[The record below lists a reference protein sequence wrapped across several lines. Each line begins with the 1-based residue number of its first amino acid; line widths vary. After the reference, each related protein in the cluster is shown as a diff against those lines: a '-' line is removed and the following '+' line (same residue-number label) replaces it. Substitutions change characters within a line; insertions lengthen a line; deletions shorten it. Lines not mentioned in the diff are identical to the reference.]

1 MGTFSRLLAFLL
13 AFVATGASVA
23 ACSSETADEESEGE
37 EDLGGVSEDALTG
50 GRRSLEINEDPSVL
64 VEHPD
69 TLVALEKKG
78 LDLGSRLVR
87 RLDTMSCNGCH
98 QSRSVAGFHILGN
111 DRLDMSVVNSL
122 VDGMSPHTRS
132 LVGFRKRDL
141 ESVGR
146 SAGRTPAVPKFPFA
160 ERGESNGR
168 PERRVWSRRRVPEL
182 DVRARSRLLRRER
195 RRRRPLRG
203 A

>member
-23 ACSSETADEESEGE
+23 ACSSETGDEESEGE

-78 LDLGSRLVR
+78 LDLGSRLSGAPFANTCAPAGAATVTNAIASNR
-87 RLDTMSCNGCH
+87 GMVIARVL
-98 QSRSVAGFHILGN
+98 SRSA
-111 DRLDMSVVNSL
+111 
-122 VDGMSPHTRS
+122 
-132 LVGFRKRDL
+132 
-141 ESVGR
+141 
-146 SAGRTPAVPKFPFA
+146 
-160 ERGESNGR
+160 
-168 PERRVWSRRRVPEL
+168 
-182 DVRARSRLLRRER
+182 RARIEFHR
-195 RRRRPLRG
+195 
-203 A
+203 